1 MKKVT
6 ISTLVIIFGL
16 FGILSAADA
25 RLGGEGKGDGKGSMS
40 LPSGKWWKMPQVEE
54 KLSLTKEEQEKMDS
68 MYLEYR
74 RQMIDLRSQVQKER
88 LDMEQ
93 LLDSETLNAPA
104 CMERF
109 KKLQE
114 AQNKVST
121 ERFKMLVQV
130 RELLGLDR
138 FQKLKDEFQHSRM
151 KRGHG
156 MQEKQEKQGKQGK
169 HGKRSSTQGKGNPG

>member
-6 ISTLVIIFGL
+6 IFTLVIIFGL

-25 RLGGEGKGDGKGSMS
+25 RFGGEDKGVGKGSMG

-54 KLSLTKEEQEKMDS
+54 KLSLTKEEQGKMDS

-88 LDMEQ
+88 LEMEQ
-93 LLDSETLNAPA
+93 LLDSETLNTTA

-114 AQNKVST
+114 TQNKLST

-138 FQKLKDEFQHSRM
+138 FQKLKEEFQHFRV
-151 KRGHG
+151 KGRH
-156 MQEKQEKQGKQGK
+156 GKQGK
-169 HGKRSSTQGKGNPG
+169 RSPTQGKGNPG

>member
-6 ISTLVIIFGL
+6 VSTLVIIFVL
-16 FGILSAADA
+16 FGIFSAADA
-25 RLGGEGKGDGKGSMS
+25 RLGGEDKSAGKGSIS
-40 LPSGKWWKMPQVEE
+40 LPPGKWWKMPQVAE
-54 KLSLTKEEQEKMDS
+54 KLSLTKQEQGKMDI
-68 MYLEYR
+68 MYLEHR

-88 LDMEQ
+88 LEMEQ

-104 CMERF
+104 CMEHF

-121 ERFKMLVQV
+121 ERFKLLVQV

-156 MQEKQEKQGKQGK
+156 MQEKQGKQGK